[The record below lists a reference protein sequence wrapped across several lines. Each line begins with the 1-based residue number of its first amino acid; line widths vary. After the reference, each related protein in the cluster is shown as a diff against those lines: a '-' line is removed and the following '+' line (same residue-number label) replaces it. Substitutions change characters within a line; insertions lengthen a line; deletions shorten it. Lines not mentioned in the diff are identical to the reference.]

1 MLKGDI
7 SRRLLDTQEVDTG
20 RSLGKTDSKKLNPNA
35 KGNKGTLKDNDFDT
49 MNREVTFFPAMKR
62 LFPHMLFL
70 MNTFSWISCFILANN
85 YKNYG
90 ILRLND
96 DKFLTFV
103 GSVAGIFNGFSRIVK
118 NP

>member
-1 MLKGDI
+1 MLD
-7 SRRLLDTQEVDTG
+7 SQEVDTG
-20 RSLGKTDSKKLNPNA
+20 RSLGKIEARKIGSLDKGKKHS
-35 KGNKGTLKDNDFDT
+35 LKDNDFDT
-49 MNREVTFFPAMKR
+49 MNRDVTFFPAMKR

-103 GSVAGIFNGFSRIVK
+103 GSLAGIFNGLSRIVK
-118 NP
+118 RI